1 MDASA
6 GGGSLEERY
15 AEVRKAVQHD
25 LQLAVSQARQI
36 APEARKAELP
46 RLRLNVDL
54 WPPVFV
60 AGAVVEYEARRIET
74 LESGQYVL
82 ALHAGGV
89 AICRFLEWTY
99 DGAELKVIT
108 KLGPSSYTGQVLAA
122 RSLVGV
128 VTRVF
133 VGDREVDPGQR
144 SLTDRLSGLLN
155 DFGTTTV
162 RQKVAR
168 ATRDALAT
176 LTAKPEKRYQQATL
190 ASLWR
195 ELMKEEARRRKEEAQ
210 QKPTHEP
217 EEAPL
222 EQASSPEALRRQ
234 MGYRTVD

>member
-1 MDASA
+1 MDSSA

-15 AEVRKAVQHD
+15 AQVRKAVQHD
-25 LQLAVSQARQI
+25 LQQAVSQARQI

-60 AGAVVEYEARRIET
+60 SGAVVEYEARRIES
-74 LESGQYVL
+74 LQAGQYVL

-89 AICRFLEWTY
+89 AVCRFLEWTY
-99 DGAELKVIT
+99 DGAELNVIT
-108 KLGPSSYTGQVLAA
+108 KLGPNSYTGQVLAA

-128 VTRVF
+128 ITRVF
-133 VGDREVDPGQR
+133 VDDREVDPGQR

-210 QKPTHEP
+210 QKPAAEP
-217 EEAPL
+217 IDPSWEV
-222 EQASSPEALRRQ
+222 ASSPEDLRRQ
-234 MGYRTVD
+234 LGYRPAD